1 MKKILIICIIVL
13 SIFMIYLTTIDEKVY
28 YLALGD
34 EIALGITKEGYY
46 KESYNEIIRKY
57 FEEKKIL
64 EEYID
69 SYIVQGQRITDV
81 VNDINNNKK
90 INIGKK
96 NITLKNAI
104 IKADLITLSI
114 GTNDIISKIDRE
126 NKLTKIDYN
135 KLYKNVDEIV
145 NDLEILLKKL
155 KEYCKE
161 DIILVGLFIKTNDE
175 KINEIIKYAN
185 TKFKEK
191 CEIYKINYINLY
203 DLLENN
209 KEISIYP
216 NEEEYKIISK
226 NIIEV
231 IDSNLLND

>member
-13 SIFMIYLTTIDEKVY
+13 SIFMIYLTTIDKKVY

-96 NITLKNAI
+96 NITIKNAI

-191 CEIYKINYINLY
+191 FEIY
-203 DLLENN
+203 
-209 KEISIYP
+209 
-216 NEEEYKIISK
+216 
-226 NIIEV
+226 
-231 IDSNLLND
+231 

>member
-13 SIFMIYLTTIDEKVY
+13 SIFMIYLTTIDKKVY

-96 NITLKNAI
+96 NITIKNAI

>member
-13 SIFMIYLTTIDEKVY
+13 SIFMIYLTTIDKKVY

-96 NITLKNAI
+96 NITIKNAI

-231 IDSNLLND
+231 INSNLLND

>member
-13 SIFMIYLTTIDEKVY
+13 SIFMIYLTTIDKKVY

-96 NITLKNAI
+96 NITIKNAI

-209 KEISIYP
+209 KEICIYP

>member
-13 SIFMIYLTTIDEKVY
+13 SIFMIYLTTIDKKVY

-81 VNDINNNKK
+81 VNDIKNNKK

-96 NITLKNAI
+96 NITIKNAI

>member
-13 SIFMIYLTTIDEKVY
+13 SIFMIYLTTIDKKVY